1 MISSGMVN
9 LIMQMAVLGFVIPFV
24 FILAWKVRTKKSIVP
39 SFVGMGVFLLF
50 TFCFESVPNM
60 IFLHTKNPI
69 SEFITGNAIAY
80 ALYVSLMAA
89 VFEEAGRFVAFK
101 FFLNKHTDDNE
112 TAISYGLGH
121 GGIECIIA
129 LGITQL
135 QYYAYAQLI
144 NQNKIDTVINT
155 LPDKASKTAMTEL
168 INAIKDMTLSESL
181 LAGGQRFFIMF
192 LQVALSVLV
201 FKAVREVNNNRY
213 IAIAIVLHT
222 LGNIPAALY
231 QRDVCPRLGSELFSI
246 AYSIVVCIFAYN
258 VYKSLPKKKTVSKE
272 KDFDIA
278 GKKLG

>member
-101 FFLNKHTDDNE
+101 FFLTKQQT
-112 TAISYGLGH
+112 IMR
-121 GGIECIIA
+121 
-129 LGITQL
+129 QL
-135 QYYAYAQLI
+135 YHMVL
-144 NQNKIDTVINT
+144 
-155 LPDKASKTAMTEL
+155 
-168 INAIKDMTLSESL
+168 DME
-181 LAGGQRFFIMF
+181 
-192 LQVALSVLV
+192 VLSV
-201 FKAVREVNNNRY
+201 
-213 IAIAIVLHT
+213 
-222 LGNIPAALY
+222 
-231 QRDVCPRLGSELFSI
+231 
-246 AYSIVVCIFAYN
+246 
-258 VYKSLPKKKTVSKE
+258 
-272 KDFDIA
+272 
-278 GKKLG
+278 